1 MAATFETLLASD
13 FSARCDRP
21 LDRATQIQ
29 RDHGGTLTI
38 AHVLKRE
45 GPQTG
50 PETVA
55 LLRAELPPASQNADL
70 IVRAASAP
78 KVLAQIA
85 VERRSDLIVTGAAG
99 YNGIAEYLL
108 GTAVDHFVL
117 NHS

>member
-45 GPQTG
+45 GPQSG

-55 LLRAELPPASQNADL
+55 RLRAELPPAAQNADL
-70 IVRAASAP
+70 IVRAGSAP
-78 KVLAQIA
+78 QVLAQIA
-85 VERRSDLIVTGAAG
+85 AERGSSEERRVGEECDRRCRSRGSPF
-99 YNGIAEYLL
+99 N
-108 GTAVDHFVL
+108 
-117 NHS
+117 S

>member
-45 GPQTG
+45 GSQSG

-55 LLRAELPPASQNADL
+55 RLREEMAPAAQNADM
-70 IVRAASAP
+70 IVRAGAAP
-78 KVLAQIA
+78 EVLAQIA
-85 VERRSDLIVTGAAG
+85 EEHGSEQ
-99 YNGIAEYLL
+99 N
-108 GTAVDHFVL
+108 VDGDTKSTRL
-117 NHS
+117 NTSH